1 MKLLLIED
9 DSLLAESL
17 KDNGYQV
24 DLGASLRA
32 AEAHSTT
39 EIYALVIMD
48 LGPSRWLGSRPA
60 QAVTRVG
67 S

>member
-9 DSLLAESL
+9 DNLLAESL
-17 KDNGYQV
+17 KDNGYRV

-32 AEAHSTT
+32 AEADSTT

-48 LGPSRWLGSRPA
+48 LGLPDGSGLDLLKRWRA
-60 QAVTRVG
+60 
-67 S
+67 